1 MHILLEKSLKD
12 NPIHKDHELI
22 RKAIEGDTTA
32 FRLLVYNHKDVSLS
46 LAVSIVKD
54 PVLAEDILQD
64 VFVKVYHKLHTFSF
78 KAAFTTWL
86 YRIVV
91 NTSYNALKKQKK
103 YLTIDTSVEAY
114 KLPSTK
120 DKTLNEADQKK
131 YIQLALQLLKTEEA
145 LVLRLFYLCELSI
158 KEIEPITGFKNSK
171 IKVLLHRGRGN
182 IHFQLKQLLGDDL
195 KYLL

>member
-1 MHILLEKSLKD
+1 MHILLEKDLKD
-12 NPIHKDHELI
+12 NPIHKDNELI
-22 RKAIEGDTTA
+22 KKAIEGDTAA

-46 LAVSIVKD
+46 LAASIVKD

-64 VFVKVYHKLHTFSF
+64 VFVKVYHKLHTFTF

-103 YLTIDTSVEAY
+103 YIVIDTSTEAY
-114 KLPSTK
+114 MLPSSVDSTIN
-120 DKTLNEADQKK
+120 DADQKK
-131 YIQLALQLLKTEEA
+131 YIQLALQQLKPDEA

-158 KEIEPITGFKNSK
+158 KEIEALTGTP
-171 IKVLLHRGRGN
+171 VLRVYGCASL
-182 IHFQLKQLLGDDL
+182 
-195 KYLL
+195 